1 MNVKRGFLGT
11 NPNAPHIPIPQPCVD
26 SKSIYLSAT
35 DVLYLFK
42 DTRTIAKMYIEEILP
57 QLCLQA
63 PKEKLIEAFYK
74 MPDNGWFEFDYAT
87 KVLSYCFLEKK

>member
-1 MNVKRGFLGT
+1 MQVKKGFLGT
-11 NPNAPHIPIPQPCVD
+11 NPNAARIPIPQACID

-42 DTRTIAKMYIEEILP
+42 DTRMIARMYIEDILP

-63 PKEKLIEAFYK
+63 PKDKLIEAFWK
-74 MPDNGWFEFDYAT
+74 MPDNGYMEFDYTT
-87 KVLSYCFLEKK
+87 KVLSYCSFEKK